1 MSNSFGNVYQKRLT
15 EININPFFINAAT
28 YISLSILCIPFV
40 VAQGVDFVSEQFL
53 ITAAVVGVLGALGN
67 GFLVKALQN
76 GELSVLG
83 PINAY
88 KSVFGLLFAFI
99 LLKEIPSLYGIV
111 GIVLIIAGSYFVLD
125 TPTEKFHIAL
135 LKNRSIHYRFL
146 ALLFCS
152 LEAVYIKKLIVLSS
166 VWSAFAAWC
175 IFGAVFS
182 SIILIVTRTPIKQEI
197 RKIKSKFYY
206 LINIVI
212 CIGVMQFTT
221 NYAFLKMN
229 VGYALAIF
237 QLSALLS
244 VILGYKIFHEK
255 DLFKKIIG
263 TLIMIFGAVMII
275 LNQ

>member
-1 MSNSFGNVYQKRLT
+1 MCL
-15 EININPFFINAAT
+15 
-28 YISLSILCIPFV
+28 PFV
-40 VAQGVDFVSEQFL
+40 VIQGTDFVSKQFL
-53 ITAAVVGVLGALGN
+53 LTAAVVGILGALGN
-67 GFLVKALQN
+67 GFLVKALQS

-99 LLKEIPSLYGIV
+99 LLKEMPSLYGII
-111 GIVLIIAGSYFVLD
+111 GILLIIAGSYFVLD
-125 TPTEKFHIAL
+125 SPKEKFHIAL
-135 LKNRSIHYRFL
+135 LKNRSIQYRFL
-146 ALLFCS
+146 ALLFCA

-166 VWSAFAAWC
+166 VWNAFAAWC
-175 IFGAVFS
+175 IFGAVFAF
-182 SIILIVTRTPIKQEI
+182 IILTVKRIPIKEEI

-206 LINIVI
+206 LIDIVV

-255 DLFKKIIG
+255 DVLKKVIG